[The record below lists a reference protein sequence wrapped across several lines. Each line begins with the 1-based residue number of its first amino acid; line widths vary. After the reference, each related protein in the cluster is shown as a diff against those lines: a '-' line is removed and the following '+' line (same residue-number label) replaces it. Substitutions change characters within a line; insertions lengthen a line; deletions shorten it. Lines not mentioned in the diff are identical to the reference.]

1 MNGCTTNCSSW
12 GPARVR
18 RGDGQPPLHRCCL
31 LKHCLLTTGTCGKK
45 WPGAYRPPMPY
56 SPRTAAT
63 CLAPALCSPLQ
74 AALGGAI
81 DAAQV
86 VEFVDAGRDVLL
98 AVDSEV
104 SEELRSLA
112 QDLGVDVDAR

>member
-1 MNGCTTNCSSW
+1 MARGV
-12 GPARVR
+12 PASNAVL
-18 RGDGQPPLHRCCL
+18 PAHCCNL
-31 LKHCLLTTGTCGKK
+31 
-45 WPGAYRPPMPY
+45 Y
-56 SPRTAAT
+56 SP
-63 CLAPALCSPLQ
+63 CSLFPLQ

-98 AVDSEV
+98 AVDSEA